1 MKQILTLLITLGMVS
16 ALISCGGSGTD
27 GTPATGSRGSGTVG
41 ILLTDKPADPSLF
54 SSINA
59 SIESI
64 ELLGGDD
71 NGRVTLY
78 SGVTKTFDL
87 LRLRNEAIPFT
98 FQDDVPSGS
107 YCKIRLTLSDLELV
121 LADDTP
127 EDSTDNETYHP
138 RLPGNGKL
146 DLVARNCFTVGAGE
160 VVTIQLDIDAGNSIH
175 INENNNGFNFRPVV
189 FVDILEQGF
198 EARLV
203 RLEGIITEVDDE
215 QKTLL
220 LCEAIPTQDLNSKG
234 CVDVYFDADSAFFD
248 NLEYSGAPRALA
260 ELLTADKLDQA
271 VTVVGRPRY
280 LVKPYL
286 DVEVPEGHF
295 PPPGECRLWNINLEA
310 GQQPPPISCDDVPA
324 NLPDD
329 TVVVTHEG
337 VQKDPFHP
345 LMAVNGV
352 VVELGEF
359 LQVEGAVATDA
370 DTSGFG
376 MSVTLGGPVIS
387 ADILSVMFQQGT
399 TGVNGTRIVSRSGE
413 LLTPADI
420 IVPLAVQVD
429 GVAQPITNS
438 DPVLNAALIIID
450 TDLTATQQV
459 TGTVLTAGTE
469 LLTLALDNDTI
480 CGQVTDT
487 LDVNLTTNVDI
498 LTVIITSQSSEIIPG
513 GQLEAGQLVGMN
525 GHCTTSGY
533 QTDNVVIVDDQ
544 RI

>member
-1 MKQILTLLITLGMVS
+1 M
-16 ALISCGGSGTD
+16 
-27 GTPATGSRGSGTVG
+27 
-41 ILLTDKPADPSLF
+41 
-54 SSINA
+54 
-59 SIESI
+59 
-64 ELLGGDD
+64 
-71 NGRVTLY
+71 
-78 SGVTKTFDL
+78 
-87 LRLRNEAIPFT
+87 
-98 FQDDVPSGS
+98 
-107 YCKIRLTLSDLELV
+107 
-121 LADDTP
+121 
-127 EDSTDNETYHP
+127 
-138 RLPGNGKL
+138 
-146 DLVARNCFTVGAGE
+146 
-160 VVTIQLDIDAGNSIH
+160 
-175 INENNNGFNFRPVV
+175 
-189 FVDILEQGF
+189 
-198 EARLV
+198 
-203 RLEGIITEVDDE
+203 
-215 QKTLL
+215 
-220 LCEAIPTQDLNSKG
+220 
-234 CVDVYFDADSAFFD
+234 
-248 NLEYSGAPRALA
+248 
-260 ELLTADKLDQA
+260 
-271 VTVVGRPRY
+271 
-280 LVKPYL
+280 
-286 DVEVPEGHF
+286 
-295 PPPGECRLWNINLEA
+295 WNINLEA

-337 VQKDPFHP
+337 VQKDPYHP

-359 LQVEGAVATDA
+359 LQVEGAVAIDA

-420 IVPLAVQVD
+420 IVPLALQVD

-498 LTVIITSQSSEIIPG
+498 LTVIITNQSSEIIPG